1 MFNNISHFAFLKLI
15 TLAQHIHKAPTAIM
29 ATPKIR
35 QDVQTRT
42 SSNFFRKKV
51 ITTVRYFLSPEWKIL
66 RAGSVTNVNAIQGD
80 RSSAIE
86 VVQGDDPRFN
96 TIFNEMFYK
105 PHRTL
110 QQHVYPFTHGTGSVP
125 VLGR

>member
-1 MFNNISHFAFLKLI
+1 MSGDA
-15 TLAQHIHKAPTAIM
+15 
-29 ATPKIR
+29 
-35 QDVQTRT
+35 
-42 SSNFFRKKV
+42 KV
-51 ITTVRYFLSPEWKIL
+51 IAHNTRDRWVMPDPQRTPGGVERFIMKIDKRKIL
-66 RAGSVTNVNAIQGD
+66 RAGSVTNVNAIPGD

-110 QQHVYPFTHGTGSVP
+110 QQHVYPFTHGTGNIPVP
-125 VLGR
+125 GR